1 MVKINRKGVNDM
13 ITLDA
18 DKKIAK
24 AKTYLILK
32 HPFYGST
39 LLSSVVREDNT
50 VQTMATDGSSTFWN
64 RAFVLWPLLF

>member
-1 MVKINRKGVNDM
+1 M

-50 VQTMATDGSSTFWN
+50 VQTMATDGSSIFWN
-64 RAFVLWPLLF
+64 RAFVDSITEQEVVGVFAH